1 MAKKSKLNGF
11 VFKKLDEINNGLQ
24 IPTGNVIKPPYPK
37 AELPR
42 EPVYTPHVK
51 EVSKPISKPE
61 VVVSSHEPVY
71 IPSVKQVV
79 AKPISKPKIA
89 VLFNKMEID
98 SMAFTPMTNIVP
110 TIESKGVPTKRTIV
124 VPTVVKAKNVP
135 TKRTVV
141 MPTVKA
147 KNVPTN
153 RNVVVPSNTKIF
165 KRLSRKAK
173 QRVTHEDLN
182 MAEYGALQTK
192 QDKIVYLSMRGWS
205 LKVEV
210 RGNTLYHYAT
220 RYVNR
225 QKKRLYLG
233 SVNS

>member
-1 MAKKSKLNGF
+1 MAKNNILGGF
-11 VFKKLDEINNGLQ
+11 AFKKMPEISNGLI
-24 IPTGNVIKPPYPK
+24 IPTGNDTRPEKNDIPK
-37 AELPR
+37 AITATFVKPR
-42 EPVYTPHVK
+42 EEPLPKSLTQPNKKAEPNVVQTPQRV
-51 EVSKPISKPE
+51 
-61 VVVSSHEPVY
+61 
-71 IPSVKQVV
+71 Q
-79 AKPISKPKIA
+79 
-89 VLFNKMEID
+89 ID
-98 SMAFTPMTNIVP
+98 SKAFTPMTNIVP
-110 TIESKGVPTKRTIV
+110 TIESNGVPTKRNV
-124 VPTVVKAKNVP
+124 VV
-135 TKRTVV
+135 
-141 MPTVKA
+141 PTVKA

-233 SVNS
+233 SVNTEV

>member
-1 MAKKSKLNGF
+1 MATKSKLNGF
-11 VFKKLDEINNGLQ
+11 VFKKLDEISNGLQ
-24 IPTGNVIKPPYPK
+24 IPTGNVIKSPSFPKRESPPK
-37 AELPR
+37 SID
-42 EPVYTPHVK
+42 TPIIRQVAN
-51 EVSKPISKPE
+51 KPE
-61 VVVSSHEPVY
+61 VIAQPHEPVY
-71 IPSVKQVV
+71 VPHVRQVVKQVSRSKIV
-79 AKPISKPKIA
+79 AP
-89 VLFNKMEID
+89 LNKLEIN
-98 SMAFTPMTNIVP
+98 SVAFTPMTNIVP
-110 TIESKGVPTKRTIV
+110 TIKP
-124 VPTVVKAKNVP
+124 N
-135 TKRTVV
+135 
-141 MPTVKA
+141 
-147 KNVPTN
+147 NVPTN

-233 SVNS
+233 SVNTEL

>member
-1 MAKKSKLNGF
+1 MAKNDILRGF
-11 VFKKLDEINNGLQ
+11 AFKKMPEISNGLI
-24 IPTGNVIKPPYPK
+24 IPTGNDTRPDKKDIPK
-37 AELPR
+37 AI
-42 EPVYTPHVK
+42 TPTFV
-51 EVSKPISKPE
+51 
-61 VVVSSHEPVY
+61 
-71 IPSVKQVV
+71 
-79 AKPISKPKIA
+79 KPKEELLPKNLMQPAKNTEPKA
-89 VLFNKMEID
+89 VQPPKRIQID
-98 SMAFTPMTNIVP
+98 TKAFTPMTNVVP
-110 TIESKGVPTKRTIV
+110 TIESNG
-124 VPTVVKAKNVP
+124 VP

-141 MPTVKA
+141 VPTVKA

-153 RNVVVPSNTKIF
+153 RNVIVPSNTKIF

-173 QRVTHEDLN
+173 QRVTPEDLN

-233 SVNS
+233 SVNTEV

>member
-1 MAKKSKLNGF
+1 MAKNNILGGF
-11 VFKKLDEINNGLQ
+11 SFTKMPEISNGLI
-24 IPTGNVIKPPYPK
+24 IPTGNDTRPEKNDIPKVI
-37 AELPR
+37 
-42 EPVYTPHVK
+42 TPTCV
-51 EVSKPISKPE
+51 
-61 VVVSSHEPVY
+61 
-71 IPSVKQVV
+71 
-79 AKPISKPKIA
+79 KPKEEPLPNNVAQPTNKVESKA
-89 VLFNKMEID
+89 VQRPKRIQID
-98 SMAFTPMTNIVP
+98 TKAFTPMTNIVP
-110 TIESKGVPTKRTIV
+110 TIESNGVPTKRTIV
-124 VPTVVKAKNVP
+124 VPTVKAKNVS
-135 TKRTVV
+135 
-141 MPTVKA
+141 
-147 KNVPTN
+147 TN

-165 KRLSRKAK
+165 KQLSRKAK

-233 SVNS
+233 SVNT

>member
-11 VFKKLDEINNGLQ
+11 IFKKLDEINNGLQ
-24 IPTGNVIKPPYPK
+24 IPTGNVIKPPQPK

-42 EPVYTPHVK
+42 EPVHTPYVK
-51 EVSKPISKPE
+51 EVSKSISKSE
-61 VVVSSHEPVY
+61 IAVSSHEPVH
-71 IPSVKQVV
+71 IPPVKQV

-89 VLFNKMEID
+89 VSLNKIEID

-110 TIESKGVPTKRTIV
+110 TIESKGVPTKRNV
-124 VPTVVKAKNVP
+124 VV
-135 TKRTVV
+135 
-141 MPTVKA
+141 PTVKA

-233 SVNS
+233 SVNREV

>member
-1 MAKKSKLNGF
+1 MAKNNILGGF
-11 VFKKLDEINNGLQ
+11 AFKKMPEISNGLI
-24 IPTGNVIKPPYPK
+24 IPTGNDTRPEKKDISKAITPTFVKPKEEPLPKNVVQPTKKAEPK
-37 AELPR
+37 AVQP
-42 EPVYTPHVK
+42 
-51 EVSKPISKPE
+51 
-61 VVVSSHEPVY
+61 
-71 IPSVKQVV
+71 
-79 AKPISKPKIA
+79 PKRIQ
-89 VLFNKMEID
+89 ID
-98 SMAFTPMTNIVP
+98 TKAFTPMTNIVP
-110 TIESKGVPTKRTIV
+110 TIESNSVPTKKNVV
-124 VPTVVKAKNVP
+124 VPTVKTKNV
-135 TKRTVV
+135 T
-141 MPTVKA
+141 
-147 KNVPTN
+147 TN

-165 KRLSRKAK
+165 KKLSRKAK

-233 SVNS
+233 SVNTDL

>member
-1 MAKKSKLNGF
+1 MTKKSKLNGF

-24 IPTGNVIKPPYPK
+24 IPTGNVIKPPLPK
-37 AELPR
+37 AELP
-42 EPVYTPHVK
+42 
-51 EVSKPISKPE
+51 
-61 VVVSSHEPVY
+61 HEPVY
-71 IPSVKQVV
+71 NPPVRQIAKQVDKPKVIAPTHESVYTLPVRQV
-79 AKPISKPKIA
+79 AKPVSKPKIE
-89 VLFNKMEID
+89 VSFNKVEID
-98 SMAFTPMTNIVP
+98 SMAFTPMTNVVP
-110 TIESKGVPTKRTIV
+110 TIESKGVPTKRNV
-124 VPTVVKAKNVP
+124 FVPT
-135 TKRTVV
+135 TKS
-141 MPTVKA
+141 

-153 RNVVVPSNTKIF
+153 RSVFVPSKTKIF
-165 KRLSRKAK
+165 EKLSRKAK

-225 QKKRLYLG
+225 RKKRLYLG
-233 SVNS
+233 SVNKEM

>member
-1 MAKKSKLNGF
+1 MAKNDILRGF
-11 VFKKLDEINNGLQ
+11 AFKKMPEISNGLI
-24 IPTGNVIKPPYPK
+24 IPTGNDTRPEKKEIPK
-37 AELPR
+37 AI
-42 EPVYTPHVK
+42 TPTFV
-51 EVSKPISKPE
+51 
-61 VVVSSHEPVY
+61 
-71 IPSVKQVV
+71 
-79 AKPISKPKIA
+79 KPKEEPLHKNVAQPTKKAEPRA
-89 VLFNKMEID
+89 VQPPKRIQID
-98 SMAFTPMTNIVP
+98 TKAFTPMTNVVP
-110 TIESKGVPTKRTIV
+110 TIESNDVPTKRNIV
-124 VPTVVKAKNVP
+124 V
-135 TKRTVV
+135 
-141 MPTVKA
+141 PTVKA

-233 SVNS
+233 SVNTEV